1 MRKAFEA
8 LAILLSYSSRVQNA
22 RSIIILSVVTGAIS
36 GVGSATLIAVI
47 NAVVG
52 GTPIHFP
59 LGWTFLVLCFLIPA
73 AGYCSE
79 VLLVRL
85 TAGAAHDL
93 RIQLSQRILSAPY
106 SLLEEIGAHRLLAII
121 TEDTRTLTEV
131 VSILPLSIT
140 QLAILTGCLVYL
152 GWLSWLLLLVML
164 AYMLV
169 GTITY
174 QLPLQRAMR
183 YFKLAREEWDH
194 TFKAI
199 RGITEGAKELK
210 LNRDRR
216 EAFFSR
222 QLEPPI
228 AGIRSNEILGNALA
242 AVSRKGG
249 QILFFVFIGIV
260 LFVTPRFL
268 KVDHQISTGYVL
280 TVLFMIAPFSIILG
294 TLPSFGRAHIAAEK
308 IRSLGLS
315 LSHQPSEAL
324 SSGGTP
330 AFPASSTD
338 WRRLD
343 LVDVM
348 HVYRHEGA
356 ADEFCLGP
364 LNLTFYPGQLVFL
377 IGGNGSGKTTLAK
390 LLIGLYEPSKGE
402 ICLDDKPIT
411 RENRDEYRQHFS
423 VVFYDFYLFDK
434 LLGIKHADLDARST
448 NYLVQLQLDH
458 KVTVAGGELSTLEL
472 SQGQRKRL
480 ALLTAYLEDRPIYI
494 FDEWA
499 SDQDP
504 LFKEVFYHQILPELK
519 ARGKTVIVVTHDDRY
534 YHVADR
540 IIKVDQGQVEYDK
553 SSLNATE
560 VKDIPASIT

>member
-1 MRKAFEA
+1 MGKAFEA
-8 LAILLSYSSRVQNA
+8 LAILLSYSRRVQNS

-47 NAVVG
+47 NAVVS
-52 GTPIHFP
+52 GTSTRLP
-59 LGWTFLVLCFLIPA
+59 LGWVFLSLCFVIPA

-131 VSILPLSIT
+131 VSILPLAIT

-152 GWLSWLLLLVML
+152 GWLSWLLLLLML
-164 AYMLV
+164 GYMLV

-174 QLPLQRAMR
+174 RVPLQRAMR
-183 YFKLAREEWDH
+183 YFKLMREEWDH

-216 EAFFSR
+216 EAFVSR

-228 AGIRSNEILGNALA
+228 AGIRRNEVVGNGLA
-242 AVSRKGG
+242 AISRKGG

-260 LFVTPRFL
+260 LFVTPRFIHL
-268 KVDHQISTGYVL
+268 DHQTLTGYVL

-315 LSHQPSEAL
+315 LSNQPSEAL
-324 SSGGTP
+324 GPGHTS
-330 AFPASSTD
+330 ALPASGTK
-338 WRRLD
+338 WHRLD

-364 LNLTFYPGQLVFL
+364 LNLTFYPGQLIFL

-390 LLIGLYEPSKGE
+390 LLMGLYEPNKGE
-402 ICLDDKPIT
+402 ICLDDKTIT
-411 RENRDEYRQHFS
+411 RDNRDEYRQYFS
-423 VVFYDFYLFDK
+423 VVFYDFYLFEQ
-434 LLGIKHADLDARST
+434 LLGVSNHDLDAKSK
-448 NYLVQLQLDH
+448 NYLIQLQLDH
-458 KVTVAGGELSTLEL
+458 KVTVVGGELSTLEL

-504 LFKEVFYHQILPELK
+504 LFKDVFYHQILPELK
-519 ARGKTVIVVTHDDRY
+519 SRGKTVIVVTHDDRY
-534 YHVADR
+534 YHLADR
-540 IIKVDQGQVEYDK
+540 LIKVDRGQVEYDK
-553 SSLNATE
+553 PSLAAALDLP
-560 VKDIPASIT
+560 VQ

>member
-1 MRKAFEA
+1 MGKAFEA
-8 LAILLSYSSRVQNA
+8 LAILLSYSSRVQNS
-22 RSIIILSVVTGAIS
+22 RSIIILSIVTGVVS

-47 NAVVG
+47 NAVVSG
-52 GTPIHFP
+52 APTRLP
-59 LGWTFLVLCFLIPA
+59 LGWTFLILCLVIPA

-106 SLLEEIGAHRLLAII
+106 SLLEEIGAHRLLAVI

-131 VSILPLSIT
+131 VSILPLAIT

-152 GWLSWLLLLVML
+152 GWLSWLLLLLML
-164 AYMLV
+164 GYMLV
-169 GTITY
+169 GTVTY
-174 QLPLQRAMR
+174 RVPLQRAMR
-183 YFKLAREEWDH
+183 YFKLMREEWDH

-216 EAFFSR
+216 EAFVSR
-222 QLEPPI
+222 QLQPPI
-228 AGIRSNEILGNALA
+228 AGIRRSEVAGNGLA
-242 AVSRKGG
+242 AISRKGG
-249 QILFFVFIGIV
+249 QILFFVFIGVV
-260 LFVTPRFL
+260 LFVTPRFISL
-268 KVDHQISTGYVL
+268 DHQTLTGYVL

-315 LSHQPSEAL
+315 LSNQPSEAMA
-324 SSGGTP
+324 SGI
-330 AFPASSTD
+330 ASALPASSTS

-343 LVDVM
+343 LIDVM

-356 ADEFCLGP
+356 VDEFCLGP
-364 LNLTFYPGQLVFL
+364 LTLTFYPGQLIFL

-390 LLIGLYEPSKGE
+390 LLMGLYEPKKGE
-402 ICLDDKPIT
+402 ICLDEKAIT
-411 RENRDEYRQHFS
+411 RDNRDDYRQYFS
-423 VVFYDFYLFDK
+423 VVFYDFYLFDQ
-434 LLGIKHADLDARST
+434 LLGAAGADLDARSK
-448 NYLVQLQLDH
+448 NYLIQLQLDH

-504 LFKEVFYHQILPELK
+504 LFKDVFYHQILPELK
-519 ARGKTVIVVTHDDRY
+519 SRGKTVIVVTHDDRY
-534 YHVADR
+534 YHLADR
-540 IIKVDQGQVEYDK
+540 LIKVDRGQVEYDRP
-553 SSLNATE
+553 SLAATLDLP
-560 VKDIPASIT
+560 VQ